1 LTALVADRFDYE
13 SKAFGT
19 ARVRV
24 SPVYIP
30 ALKLKYALEDLEDVR
45 GRLLDIG
52 CGGGGMTQ
60 ALHHYRPDLEV
71 WGLDFSQGSVALA
84 SREDDGV
91 RYCLGDAYRL
101 PFDDSR
107 FDGVVVFD
115 FLEHL
120 DDPARV
126 LSEVRRVLVPGGIL
140 HMAVPFEGEPRTIH
154 GLLWALGWRAKVVQC
169 GHVQMYRFGQ
179 PETLIKAAGLRIE
192 KRRWT
197 AHFVY
202 QMVDVVY
209 FTLLSISGMRVSYSV
224 EGQIEASRPGVRKWI
239 LSVAKA
245 AIATITYVESSLL
258 YWLPAG
264 FGHLK
269 CVRAGQ

>member
-1 LTALVADRFDYE
+1 MTALVADRFDYE